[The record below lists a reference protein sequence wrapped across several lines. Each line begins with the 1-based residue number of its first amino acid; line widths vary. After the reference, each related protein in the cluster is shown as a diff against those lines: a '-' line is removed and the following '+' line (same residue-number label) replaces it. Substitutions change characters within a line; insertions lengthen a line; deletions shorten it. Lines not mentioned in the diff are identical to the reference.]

1 MLLLTR
7 QNQTDWLHLDVLK
20 EREWKDVFNGKTR
33 LDMSLLSI
41 NDAKTRSHW
50 FQMCRFMRKKSC
62 TYESS
67 SASSNRTTIYVL
79 FHHHCGALPFS
90 YYPRISPGPVR
101 RLSYHPMIILAE
113 RCLFLSFCCHC
124 SWSRFSALTLHHN
137 PPPTATNVKAMAPL
151 GDLPLEAEYR
161 APSQW
166 SIIIDR
172 INTSVFYQ
180 KVSAFL
186 ITCGVFPDWNGSFY
200 ESKKFRDWRKRR
212 EYERQQSEEV
222 VSQWATVVLGKY

>member
-1 MLLLTR
+1 MTR
-7 QNQTDWLHLDVLK
+7 RHGRTGFKCVDLCEKKVARMNLPVQVQTGRQFMFYFIITAGLYLSVIIQ
-20 EREWKDVFNGKTR
+20 G
-33 LDMSLLSI
+33 SLL
-41 NDAKTRSHW
+41 D
-50 FQMCRFMRKKSC
+50 
-62 TYESS
+62 
-67 SASSNRTTIYVL
+67 L
-79 FHHHCGALPFS
+79 FAGF
-90 YYPRISPGPVR
+90 
-101 RLSYHPMIILAE
+101 SYHPMIILAE